1 MKWRRQFT
9 GQVSVDDA
17 LLRADKLLRGYGYH
31 KTGQLAF
38 TAYER
43 SEPWSWSYALRPR
56 SMHVTL
62 NIWAEQMADHSR
74 FTVEIENHNLTGNMP
89 TLGRRL
95 IEGELSDLENGI
107 VNNQLPVVN
116 RRYQNRVAGTTQAIL
131 MLCVTAIAFSMGKI
145 AWHMLPV
152 LGFVVY
158 VAALVGGFY
167 LLNFFKLPLLPFPEF
182 PMHNPPGAKLV
193 NEGKLDQVP
202 VAPRKR

>member
-9 GQVSVDDA
+9 GPVSVDDA
-17 LLRADKLLRGYGYH
+17 LVRADKLLKSYGYR

-56 SMHVTL
+56 SVHMTL
-62 NIWAEQMADHSR
+62 NIWAEQMADHSK
-74 FTVEIENHNLTGNMP
+74 FTIEAENHNLTGNMS

-95 IEGELSDLENGI
+95 VEGELDDLEIGI
-107 VNNQLPVVN
+107 TSNKLPVVN
-116 RRYQNRVAGTTQAIL
+116 RRYQNRVAGTTQAVL
-131 MLCVTAIAFSMGKI
+131 MACVTAIAFSFGKL
-145 AWHMLPV
+145 AWHAQPV

-158 VAALVGGFY
+158 VASLFGGFY
-167 LLNFFKLPLLPFPEF
+167 LLNYFKLPGLPFPDF
-182 PMHNPPGAKLV
+182 PLHNPPGAQLV
-193 NEGKLDQVP
+193 NESKPDQVP